1 MFQSKNNEG
10 DNVVATLNSMLNTPT
25 SRTEAFIILESF
37 VSQCPINILEQKG
50 SLWLSICL
58 KHSHPKQ
65 NPIHGSLAAKII
77 STIITRST
85 AAPDLQKNLSSTLVP
100 KIIETAINC
109 QFDASFFLIIK
120 SLLQNYPAQ
129 CGSSRQA
136 VIKKL
141 WTYVDSLN
149 VQIVAD
155 SAKCFHFLQ
164 QVRGGGVQ
172 GISHKNM
179 WTQYHLQLLG
189 SIHEYFNLLFANT
202 IESSDVSCVADRFDI
217 PNLTL
222 NDEPLTK
229 ASQLTIRCENLIC
242 FLRTTLM

>member
-1 MFQSKNNEG
+1 
-10 DNVVATLNSMLNTPT
+10 MLNTPN

-37 VSQCPINILEQKG
+37 VLQCSTNILEQKG

-58 KHSHPKQ
+58 KHSHAKQ
-65 NPIHGSLAAKII
+65 NHIHGSLAAKII
-77 STIITRST
+77 STIIIRSV
-85 AAPDLQKNLSSTLVP
+85 AATDLQKNLSSTLIP
-100 KIIETAINC
+100 KIIETAINSPS
-109 QFDASFFLIIK
+109 DASFFLIIK
-120 SLLQNYPAQ
+120 SLLQHYPAQ
-129 CGSSRQA
+129 CGSSRQLI
-136 VIKKL
+136 IKKL
-141 WTYVDSLN
+141 WTFVDSTN

-202 IESSDVSCVADRFDI
+202 VESSDVSGVADRFNIPDI
-217 PNLTL
+217 TL
-222 NDEPLTK
+222 NDEPLAK
-229 ASQLTIRCENLIC
+229 ASQLAVRCENLISY
-242 FLRTTLM
+242 LRTTLL